1 MDQLNFQ
8 ANASKYDFN
17 IDKKS
22 QFNQTV
28 RFLKYCASFKIIYA
42 NINC

>member
-1 MDQLNFQ
+1 MDQLILL
-8 ANASKYDFN
+8 ANVSKYAFN

-28 RFLKYCASFKIIYA
+28 RFLKHCASLKIIYA
-42 NINC
+42 I